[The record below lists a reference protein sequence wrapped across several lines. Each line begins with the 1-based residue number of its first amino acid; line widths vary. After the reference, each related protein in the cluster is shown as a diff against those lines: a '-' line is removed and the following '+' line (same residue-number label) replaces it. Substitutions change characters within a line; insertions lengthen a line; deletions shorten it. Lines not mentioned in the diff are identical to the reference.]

1 MDLTITSPINIGKQ
15 LSGLKILSTFSSL
28 LQSKII
34 FLLIGFVF
42 TSLLISQFTFA
53 EVFIPPQ
60 EYIGYFDYEGVYT
73 VGGNVKNLNDYAV
86 IPTIFVTVID
96 GENTITKTIYHVP
109 IPPRT
114 DIPFKIK
121 FPEVTGDIPI
131 LQEAELKFVKT
142 QKDPISIEIL
152 YDKTLIKHADGHVTG
167 RIHNNG
173 NQTIFNPKI
182 LAIAHGNGTV
192 LDIVHNIEY
201 IEKIEPDQILEFSM
215 YPDPSI
221 TDDVFFYSCFAPL
234 DSTVVPVTTKKN
246 GGNFDFRYDSGAW
259 YYAAKFNEEGTNL
272 TMRGY
277 NSYPLETYANFEFP
291 QISGKEKFNVTL
303 NDKPVKFIQSVD
315 DMGFWHVAFTVDPTS
330 QGILKI
336 TGFEKGLP
344 PETSKIPQWIKTNAN
359 WWSTDQITDSEF
371 LEGIDFLFEK
381 GIAVEPSK
389 EITVQSNWKLPSWI
403 KTTAGWWSE
412 DKISDDNFL
421 NMIEN
426 LVKRKIIII

>member
-1 MDLTITSPINIGKQ
+1 MFT
-15 LSGLKILSTFSSL
+15 
-28 LQSKII
+28 
-34 FLLIGFVF
+34 LLIPQA
-42 TSLLISQFTFA
+42 SADI
-53 EVFIPPQ
+53 FIPPQ
-60 EYIGYFDYEGVYT
+60 EYLGYFDYEGVYT
-73 VGGNVKNLNDYAV
+73 VGGNVKNQNDYAV

-96 GENTITKTIYHVP
+96 GENTFTKTIQHVP

-121 FPEVTGDIPI
+121 FSEVTGNSPI
-131 LQEAELKFVKT
+131 LLEAKLKFVKT
-142 QKDPISIEIL
+142 QKVPIPIEIL
-152 YDKTLIKHADGHVTG
+152 YDDTLIKHDDGHVTG
-167 RIHNNG
+167 RIHNKG

-182 LAIAHGNGTV
+182 LAIAHGQEKV
-192 LDIVHNIEY
+192 LDIVNNIEY
-201 IEKIEPDQILEFSM
+201 IDKIEPGQILEFSM

-221 TDDVFFYSCFAPL
+221 TDEVIYYSCFAPL

-246 GGNFDFRYDSGAW
+246 EGDFDFRYDSGAW
-259 YYAAKFNEEGTNL
+259 YSAAKFNEDGTIL

-291 QISGKEKFNVTL
+291 QISGKEKFNVTI

-315 DMGFWHVAFTVDPTS
+315 DTGFWHIAFTVAPTS

-344 PETSKIPQWIKTNAN
+344 PQTSKIPQWVKTNAN
-359 WWSTDQITDSEF
+359 WWSTNQISDSEF

-381 GIAVEPSK
+381 GIVVVTSRDVIAQ
-389 EITVQSNWKLPSWI
+389 TNWKLPSWVKI
-403 KTTAGWWSE
+403 TASWWSE
-412 DKISDDNFL
+412 DKITDDDFL
-421 NMIEN
+421 KMIEN

>member
-1 MDLTITSPINIGKQ
+1 
-15 LSGLKILSTFSSL
+15 
-28 LQSKII
+28 
-34 FLLIGFVF
+34 
-42 TSLLISQFTFA
+42 
-53 EVFIPPQ
+53 
-60 EYIGYFDYEGVYT
+60 YT
-73 VGGNVKNLNDYAV
+73 VGGNVKNQNDYAV
-86 IPTIFVTVID
+86 IPTILVSVID
-96 GENTITKTIYHVP
+96 GENTFTKTILHVP
-109 IPPRT
+109 IPPKT

-121 FPEVTGDIPI
+121 FPEVTGDAPI
-131 LQEAELKFVKT
+131 LLEAELKFVKT

-152 YDKTLIKHADGHVTG
+152 YDKTLIKHDDGHVTG

-192 LDIVHNIEY
+192 LDIVNNIEY
-201 IEKIEPDQILEFSM
+201 IDKIEPDQILEFSM

-221 TDDVFFYSCFAPL
+221 TDDVFFYSCFAPV
-234 DSTVVPVTTKKN
+234 DTTVVPVTTKKN
-246 GGNFDFRYDSGAW
+246 GGDFDFRYDSGAW
-259 YYAAKFNEEGTNL
+259 YSAAKFNEEGTTL
-272 TMRGY
+272 TIRGY

-315 DMGFWHVAFTVDPTS
+315 DTGFWHVAFTVDPTS

-344 PETSKIPQWIKTNAN
+344 PEISKIPQWVKTNAN
-359 WWSTDQITDSEF
+359 WWSTDQISDSEF

-381 GIAVEPSK
+381 GIVVVTSK
-389 EITVQSNWKLPSWI
+389 EMTAKSNWKLPSWI
-403 KTTAGWWSE
+403 KITASWWSE
-412 DKISDDNFL
+412 DKISDDDFL